1 MMSVGGNTWPR
12 APGEPSGES
21 GAPRFDRAIARDRPA
36 SPHFRPVL
44 DVHEA
49 PSDAQRSRSNMYY
62 METTAREFNQK
73 SSQILAAAARGETVT
88 VTKNGTPVARVV
100 PINDTE
106 VPPYPTDAMGD
117 LDLPDLG
124 LPDLTD
130 DEIEDTLKGMG
141 A

>member
-1 MMSVGGNTWPR
+1 
-12 APGEPSGES
+12 
-21 GAPRFDRAIARDRPA
+21 
-36 SPHFRPVL
+36 
-44 DVHEA
+44 
-49 PSDAQRSRSNMYY
+49 

-88 VTKNGTPVARVV
+88 VTKNGVAVARVV
-100 PINDTE
+100 PIASDD
-106 VPPYPTDAMGD
+106 VPPYPTDPMGD
-117 LDLPDLG
+117 IELPDLG